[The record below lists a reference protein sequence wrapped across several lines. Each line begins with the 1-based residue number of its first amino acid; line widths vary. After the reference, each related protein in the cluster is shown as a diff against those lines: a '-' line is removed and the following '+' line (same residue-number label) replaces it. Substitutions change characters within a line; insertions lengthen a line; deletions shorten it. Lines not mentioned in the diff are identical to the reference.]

1 MTSDHGMSNV
11 DEQRYDWRLVLVL
24 SWLQLISWGSIFY
37 MFSLLMEPVE
47 ADMGWHRSQV
57 SLAFSLALLA
67 EGLVAYPVGRW
78 IDQGHE
84 RAVMAGGSVL
94 AGLSLIGLSQVNTL
108 WAFHLVWVLLGA
120 SMAAVLYAPAF
131 ALLTRRFKRDFR
143 RAIIAMTFLGGL
155 ASTVFIPLI
164 AWLMHLYGWR
174 DTLLVLAAMHL
185 LLCAPLHYRFLRGA
199 PQPEAHSAISPI
211 EQSAAQLRDI
221 RRLMRGRPFLLIG
234 LFTVIMMSITVAIPA
249 HLVPLLSERGL
260 PLVWVVALP
269 ATIGMTQ
276 VLGRV
281 FLYFFEARMNLDR
294 VNRSVPLLIPAGLL
308 VLLVTPASWQLGGV
322 AVFVLLY
329 GLGNGLL
336 TIVRA
341 TVVAQYVSQA
351 HAASLNGALGVPLA
365 IARAAAPLLLGLG
378 WSEQWGYTWG
388 IGVMLGMAVLAV
400 VALKAAQRHT
410 GPAAGARS

>member
-1 MTSDHGMSNV
+1 MTPDHSTSGL
-11 DEQRYDWRLVLVL
+11 EAQRYDWRLVLIL

-67 EGLVAYPVGRW
+67 EGLVAFPVGRW

-84 RAVMAGGSVL
+84 RAVMTGGSVL
-94 AGLSLIGLSQVNTL
+94 AGLSLIGLSQVSVL
-108 WAFHLVWVLLGA
+108 WAFYLAWLVLGA

-174 DTLLVLAAMHL
+174 ATLLVLAALHL

-199 PQPEAHSAISPI
+199 PKPEAASGVSPM

-221 RRLMRGRPFLLIG
+221 RRLMRGRPFILIG
-234 LFTVIMMSITVAIPA
+234 VFTVIMMSITVAIPA
-249 HLVPLLSERGL
+249 HLVPMLSERGL

-269 ATIGMTQ
+269 ATIGLTQ

-281 FLYFFEARMNLDR
+281 FLYFYEARMNLDR
-294 VNRSVPLLIPAGLL
+294 VNRTVPLLIPAGLL
-308 VLLVTPASWQLGGV
+308 VLLITPSAWQLGGV

-336 TIVRA
+336 TIVRG
-341 TVVAQYVSQA
+341 TVVAQYVSQT

-378 WSEQWGYTWG
+378 WSDQAGYTWG
-388 IGVMLGMAVLAV
+388 IGVMLALAVLAV
-400 VALKAAQRHT
+400 VALKAAQHHASL
-410 GPAAGARS
+410 AAGGR